1 MSFLPDIFIGLLR
14 HRGPWGA
21 ITTQVASRSF
31 SSAHHQTLQCKWSLM
46 QKNLRNS
53 TNGNRYPCTDTQ
65 NPNSLFLARV
75 TTLESRLPDSCLA
88 ASHPDA
94 FSSAGPL
101 DTTSSAQLFSSVCSA
116 IGDIRSHLLCCGG
129 LLLCLGGLQSCL
141 LCCGGLLLCHWVLQL
156 QLCHPW
162 LPALLVSP
170 YSIYVGFISFNWF
183 NKVIVLFTRPSHS
196 HLLHGLASMTIS
208 LSIVVF
214 TS

>member
-101 DTTSSAQLFSSVCSA
+101 DTTSSAGPLNTTNFSSSA
-116 IGDIRSHLLCCGG
+116 QSALPLGTFGLICCAVVVFYSALGVFSPVYSAVVVFFSATGYFSSSCATPGFLPCWYPPILFMLDSFLLIGLIKLLCYLLDHLILIFFMG
-129 LLLCLGGLQSCL
+129 L
-141 LCCGGLLLCHWVLQL
+141 
-156 QLCHPW
+156 HP
-162 LPALLVSP
+162 
-170 YSIYVGFISFNWF
+170 
-183 NKVIVLFTRPSHS
+183 
-196 HLLHGLASMTIS
+196 
-208 LSIVVF
+208 
-214 TS
+214 